1 MEDGRLMRR
10 GGKEGDD
17 REEPST
23 DEVQG
28 ALRDL
33 RETSLTIRYAV
44 AQTNRCPSGRP
55 PKIKVKR
62 NGLAYKGLRNK
73 TKVILLGGIDG
84 GKIAICGTPH
94 SPPFV

>member
-44 AQTNRCPSGRP
+44 AQANRCPSGRP

-62 NGLAYKGLRNK
+62 NGLA
-73 TKVILLGGIDG
+73 
-84 GKIAICGTPH
+84 
-94 SPPFV
+94 